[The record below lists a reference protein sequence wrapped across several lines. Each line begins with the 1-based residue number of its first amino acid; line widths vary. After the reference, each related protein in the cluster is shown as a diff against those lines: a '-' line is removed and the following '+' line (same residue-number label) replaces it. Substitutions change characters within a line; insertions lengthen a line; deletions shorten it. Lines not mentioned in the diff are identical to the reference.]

1 MRPKK
6 EMGKNRKR
14 NWLEFVANV
23 GLPALALVAVVSLRT
38 PLWDWL
44 FGLDVAERAV
54 ASFEKSYG
62 PDASIPVTPG
72 DDAWHPLQRLIRTY
86 TTATLPHDR
95 EPKVLARNVAVA
107 SAKTNVDA
115 RRIAQW
121 TAPTTPVWL
130 IYREWPGQEVPLED
144 AVIIGT
150 IADLRNWVEQY
161 RERIRFIV
169 QDVVLTLLSVTI
181 GLGMVLRRTSQA

>member
-1 MRPKK
+1 MTNNKK
-6 EMGKNRKR
+6 WNS
-14 NWLEFVANV
+14 LEFVADV
-23 GLPALALVAVVSLRT
+23 VLPALALIAVVSLRT

-44 FGLDVAERAV
+44 FGLDAAEKAV

-62 PDASIPVTPG
+62 ADASIPLTPG
-72 DDAWHPLQRLIRTY
+72 DKAWHPLQRLIRTY
-86 TTATLPHDR
+86 TTVTLPRNR

-107 SAKTNVDA
+107 SAKTDLGPGRV
-115 RRIAQW
+115 AQW

-144 AVIIGT
+144 AVIVGT

-161 RERIRFIV
+161 RERIRFFV
-169 QDVVLTLLSVTI
+169 QDLVLSLLSFTI
-181 GLGMVLRRTSQA
+181 GLGMVLRRRPHG